1 MSRSRR
7 VVFQLLV
14 FGCCLAAAPTAAWS
28 QTPSEAPPFAFRIE
42 VSGTAGVAV
51 GNCVLLHQ
59 RPGGHIGSDLYFLTA
74 GQLLQSVGQPSRIR
88 IVDAVGSAFETT
100 ISNVLLPDEGD
111 SSLDVALIR
120 IPATFEKTLAVVP
133 VALEPPKS
141 GEIFLVQDHRGSAA
155 IGRVAFRSSSR
166 VVGDRTVED
175 ANEFLGA
182 PALLENGMFGI
193 VTEHSSTGLPIVT
206 MLTAAR
212 AFLSRTI
219 ADWQPSET
227 ANPLFHIEHRVFE
240 KPLVNTEC
248 NDVGPLDVDL
258 PIALRSGELL
268 VDATAVATRPS
279 GLHLGDVT
287 LQTAGDRVVRLRFTM
302 PAPTAFSAFAC
313 EHDQALIT
321 VGVDI
326 VSLVRR

>member
-7 VVFQLLV
+7 VVFLLLV
-14 FGCCLAAAPTAAWS
+14 FGCCLAAAPRAAWS
-28 QTPSEAPPFAFRIE
+28 QTPSEAPPLAFRLE
-42 VSGTAGVAV
+42 VTGTAGVAV

-59 RPGGHIGSDLYFLTA
+59 RPGGHIASDLYFLTA
-74 GQLLQSVGQPSRIR
+74 AQLLQGGGQPSRIR
-88 IVDAVGSAFETT
+88 IVDAAGNVLEAT
-100 ISNVLLPDEGD
+100 ISDVLLPDEGD
-111 SSLDVALIR
+111 GSFDVALIR
-120 IPATFEKTLAVVP
+120 IPATFEKNLAVP
-133 VALEPPKS
+133 VALEAPKS

-166 VVGDRTVED
+166 VVGDRTVEGAD
-175 ANEFLGA
+175 EFLGA

-193 VTEHSSTGLPIVT
+193 VTDHSSTGLPIVT

-212 AFLSRTI
+212 AFLSRAI

-258 PIALRSGELL
+258 PIALSSGELI

-287 LQTAGDRVVRLRFTM
+287 LRTAGDRIVRLRFTM

-321 VGVDI
+321 IGVDI
-326 VSLVRR
+326 VSMVRR